1 MPPTENKRAVRRML
15 KAFNTGDVH
24 IVDELLAP
32 SSKDETPFP
41 GTSST
46 KEGLKQQ
53 ITHLREAFP
62 DAKFTIVY
70 LVAEGETVAFRWKMV
85 GTQRGELFGR
95 PASKKRVE
103 HFGND
108 FVTFRRGKMVKHES
122 SDGHRQL
129 LRKLGHDA
137 NELPPPT
144 D

>member
-1 MPPTENKRAVRRML
+1 MV
-15 KAFNTGDVH
+15 KAFNTGDLD

-32 SSKDETPFP
+32 SHQDGTPFP

-46 KEGLKQQ
+46 REGLKQQ

-62 DAKFTIVY
+62 DAEFSIVH

-85 GTQRGELFGR
+85 GTQRGVFLDR
-95 PASKKRVE
+95 PPSKKRIE

-108 FVTFRRGKMVKHES
+108 IVVFRRGKMIRHES